1 MPSLSGTLVSY
12 PAPFH
17 SLHAADQ
24 YGSCSIGCYRSHNLN
39 HVPGGS
45 TDKARNSPPSSPD
58 ALSALARV
66 SVDTHH
72 DISNSNPS
80 VNFTKLDKCKE
91 LDLLFT
97 KYPKL
102 QAELQAIY
110 RRATGPPAGHQRE
123 TVFKRERGPSRALW
137 NRETAFNDTLYTLRR
152 KQKLNTG
159 LSEAL
164 REFCSLVLMQQKD
177 HLESTFDRVTP
188 NHLNP

>member
-12 PAPFH
+12 LAPFH

-39 HVPGGS
+39 HVPSGS
-45 TDKARNSPPSSPD
+45 TDNARNSSPD

-110 RRATGPPAGHQRE
+110 RRATEPPAGHQRE
-123 TVFKRERGPSRALW
+123 TVSKRERGPSRALW
-137 NRETAFNDTLYTLRR
+137 NRETAFNDTLYTLQR

-177 HLESTFDRVTP
+177 HLELTFDRVTP